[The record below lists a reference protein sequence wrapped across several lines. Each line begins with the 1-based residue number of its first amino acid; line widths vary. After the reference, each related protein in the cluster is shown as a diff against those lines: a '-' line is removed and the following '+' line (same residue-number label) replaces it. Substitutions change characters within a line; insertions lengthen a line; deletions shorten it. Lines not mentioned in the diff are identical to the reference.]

1 MEGNG
6 VEDIW
11 MAVLEADTETGKS
24 VALDCHSLGD
34 KVVVDPAG
42 ITVVLLGVTPIFAR
56 DCVKEPILDEDS
68 RPGKRT

>member
-1 MEGNG
+1 
-6 VEDIW
+6 
-11 MAVLEADTETGKS
+11 MAVLEEETDTGKS

-56 DCVKEPILDEDS
+56 EFVKEPILDEDS
-68 RPGKRT
+68 RPVKMT